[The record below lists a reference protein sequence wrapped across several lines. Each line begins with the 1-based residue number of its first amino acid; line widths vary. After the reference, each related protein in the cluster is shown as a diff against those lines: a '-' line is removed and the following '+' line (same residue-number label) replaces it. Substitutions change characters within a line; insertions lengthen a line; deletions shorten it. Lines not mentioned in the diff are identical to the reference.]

1 MIRQKTAL
9 SMSSPSTFPAQ
20 KNSTAIAET
29 GKLADNLCKHCLQP
43 CTQDSVSDDN
53 GTFCCSGCQAVYNL
67 INSHGLC
74 DYYSMEEV
82 ASRPSLKLQSGGK
95 DYQWLNHEEVVQ
107 ELGIIT
113 QGGVSNIEFH
123 CPSIHCASCLYL
135 LDNLHKFNS
144 AIIKSQAVFNN
155 RKVSVWFSPELINV
169 SELAQILAGLGY
181 PPVFESAEDAA
192 GNKNK
197 VNREA
202 SNRLLIRLGIAG
214 FAAGNTMMLSFPA
227 YFGIDSEVFYRY
239 QWVFP
244 VLNILLA
251 GFSVGYSAGDWFVRS
266 VRDLRNRKLSVDVP
280 IAMAI
285 GVLFLRSI
293 ADVAL
298 QAGPGFFDSL
308 CGLIFLL
315 LIGQWLQTRYYE
327 GLEFEHSF
335 SSFFPLM
342 ATIIEGSDERQILIK
357 NLKAGH
363 RIRLKAHELVP
374 ADAMVVFAEHALA
387 DQSFITGESRPGVLK
402 PGDKVFSGTRLLTG
416 KLELEVLKAANQSW
430 LNRLW
435 NQASEAGTAKT
446 EPTLF
451 EKLFVKYFTAITF
464 VVAFS
469 ALGYWL
475 FNGEKTTAFN
485 AFTAVLMVACP
496 CAVTLAMPFSFNR
509 ALNHLAKSGFYARN
523 ATVVE
528 KLAHIN
534 HWVFDKTG
542 TLTQPF
548 SDHKAENIWQP
559 APQAQPIPAAE
570 LYAVVNKAAELGA
583 HPLLWELVRVFPK
596 LANPTQNLLQVVE
609 FEEIAGKG
617 IKLKIQGRGTFHI
630 GSAAFAFANRYVE
643 TSGSRVA
650 ISLNGEYLGSF
661 ILGHTLRSGAK
672 NVLQTLE
679 GDKTILTGDNEAGTK
694 LFQKPDMQDL
704 NLNIRFNQSPE
715 AKRDFIG
722 RLNEQGQSVMM
733 IGDGLNDSPAMKS
746 AGVSLALID
755 RENGFSPAADCI
767 TKATN
772 LRHLPEWV
780 KFSKETLSMVKI
792 ALGLSVVYNFIGVG
806 LAAYGELSPLF
817 AAIFMPLSS
826 LSVVALGVVL
836 TDIKA
841 SKLPKTLK

>member
-1 MIRQKTAL
+1 
-9 SMSSPSTFPAQ
+9 MSSPSTFSAQ
-20 KNSTAIAET
+20 KKSES
-29 GKLADNLCKHCLQP
+29 LPSHNLLQEVKCKHCLQP
-43 CTQDSVSDDN
+43 CMNEQVSDTV
-53 GTFCCSGCQAVYNL
+53 GTFCCSGCQAVYHL

-74 DYYSMEEV
+74 DYYNMEEV
-82 ASRPSLKLQSGGK
+82 ASRPSLKLNTAGN
-95 DYQWLNHEEVVQ
+95 DFQWLDHIEVVQ

-113 QGGVSNIEFH
+113 QGGISNIEFH

-135 LDNLHKFNS
+135 LDNLHKFNKG
-144 AIIKSQAVFNN
+144 IIKSQARFND
-155 RKVSVWFSPELINV
+155 RKVSVWFSSELIKV
-169 SELAQILAGLGY
+169 SELAQILFQLGY
-181 PPVFESAEDAA
+181 SPVFESAEDAS
-192 GNKNK
+192 NNINK
-197 VNREA
+197 VNRKA
-202 SNRLLIRLGIAG
+202 SNRLLTRLGIAG

-239 QWVFP
+239 EWIFP

-251 GFSVGYSAGDWFVRS
+251 GTAVVYSAGDWFVRS
-266 VRDLRNRKLSVDVP
+266 VRDLRNGKLSVDVP

-293 ADVAL
+293 ADIIL
-298 QAGPGFFDSL
+298 QASPGFFDSL

-342 ATIIEGSDERQILIK
+342 ATIIDNGGDKQVLIK
-357 NLKAGH
+357 NLKPGH

-374 ADAMVVFAEHALA
+374 ADSMVVFAEHSLA
-387 DQSFITGESRPGVLK
+387 DQSFISGESRPVILK

-451 EKLFVKYFTAITF
+451 EKLFVRYFTAITF

-469 ALGYWL
+469 ALGYW
-475 FNGEKTTAFN
+475 FNEGDNTTAFN

-523 ATVVE
+523 AAVIE

-542 TLTQPF
+542 TITQPYSENF
-548 SDHKAENIWQP
+548 KANIWQP
-559 APQAQPIPAAE
+559 APQSQFMEPDKLFPIIK
-570 LYAVVNKAAELGA
+570 KAAELGA
-583 HPLLWELVRVFPK
+583 HPLLWELVRVIPQD
-596 LANPTQNLLQVVE
+596 LPTGQDAMQVSE
-609 FEEIAGKG
+609 FEEIRGKG
-617 IKLKIQGRGTFHI
+617 IKIKIHGKGTYHI
-630 GSAAFAFANRYVE
+630 GSPSFAFANN
-643 TSGSRVA
+643 TSEPLGSRVA

-661 ILGHTLRSGAK
+661 ILGHTLRPGAK
-672 NVLQTLE
+672 NVLQTLKGE
-679 GDKTILTGDNEAGTK
+679 KTILTGDNESGTK
-694 LFQKPDMQDL
+694 LFQNPDMQALELDIL
-704 NLNIRFNQSPE
+704 FNQSPE
-715 AKRDFIG
+715 AKRDFINN
-722 RLNEQGQSVMM
+722 LNSKGQSVMM

-767 TKATN
+767 TKAPN
-772 LRHLPEWV
+772 LRYLPEWV
-780 KFSKETLSMVKI
+780 KFSQETLSMVKI
-792 ALGLSVVYNFIGVG
+792 ALGLSVVYNLIGVG
-806 LAAYGELSPLF
+806 LAASGELSPLF

-836 TDIKA
+836 TDMKA
-841 SKLPKTLK
+841 SKLPKTPK